1 MVYSQ
6 LPNKNNKI
14 LYQTQGC
21 KDYYWTRVPCYVYI
35 SSYPFGTLM
44 ALCGALPTV
53 MIAIDRQEKNKLKIV
68 KDFFVYFIAF
78 FIGHLVLQYGG
89 FYTHT
94 FMKKPDEI

>member
-1 MVYSQ
+1 MF
-6 LPNKNNKI
+6 I
-14 LYQTQGC
+14 LALIVHDGGM
-21 KDYYWTRVPCYVYI
+21 
-35 SSYPFGTLM
+35 PFGTLMAEASLM

-94 FMKKPDEI
+94 FMKKPDET